1 MWNLIFWLSPV
12 LPIFARRETIKMI
25 TNPIMKLFA
34 HSPFKPLQ
42 EHLGFVLS
50 SANEVPEL
58 MRGFFAKDKV
68 RLENIRQSL

>member
-1 MWNLIFWLSPV
+1 
-12 LPIFARRETIKMI
+12 MI